1 MEISFALTE
10 NFFGTAWV
18 VMCMMLAV
26 WIIRVIAA
34 WVVLLIRRK
43 EGK

>member
-1 MEISFALTE
+1 MSFALTG

-18 VMCMMLAV
+18 VMCVMLAV
-26 WIIRVIAA
+26 WIICVIAA

-43 EGK
+43 Q